1 VPDRLAF
8 SSLNELI
15 ASYNATAAS
24 KANNVS
30 SRIDSILPNLEE
42 SVNLLALERLY
53 LPTNIPSEYQLHQIT
68 VFENNVSLV
77 YLHIDDLV
85 SEDTIV
91 EALIHQRH
99 FLFNFTRW
107 NVESPMEGILQQND
121 ATIDDLID
129 GKYLL
134 VEPNLLIWA
143 SDNEVIYMYVPLMPR
158 HTLGQRELTND
169 DAISVE
175 HALEQIRFTETMVV
189 DLRND
194 A

>member
-1 VPDRLAF
+1 MPDRLAF